1 MQKKSNVNKQTFLAN
16 LSRADAHPAS
26 HQATTLRQDNRF
38 VYQ

>member
-1 MQKKSNVNKQTFLAN
+1 MQKKSNNKQTFLAN